1 MSTFCGKNGSRRSPK
16 LVSTRRNIWESA
28 RSATRCPGISSIFRH
43 RVPILKKSICWPPPP
58 PGREPMN
65 QPAEYKTR
73 INYSKTRQAR
83 YIAHLDTIDVICKA
97 LRRLQLS
104 YAVTQGCHV
113 RPKIS
118 FGPPLPL
125 GHASYCEYFVITLN
139 QEPDVEW
146 LKNALNKEMPQG
158 MEVMSIEHPWS
169 DKKSSAGGEWVQ
181 YQLYFKSSATAE
193 QAQTYLLNPDSSFE
207 IQRKGQNKRYVLG
220 KAVQKAKLS
229 GQGDAWLLTAEFIQG
244 IADVPSV
251 SKIVTAL
258 AGHLGASRDDFYLLE
273 RTSLK
278 EL

>member
-1 MSTFCGKNGSRRSPK
+1 
-16 LVSTRRNIWESA
+16 
-28 RSATRCPGISSIFRH
+28 
-43 RVPILKKSICWPPPP
+43 
-58 PGREPMN
+58 MN
-65 QPAEYKTR
+65 QPAECKTR

-139 QEPDVEW
+139 QEPEIEW
-146 LKNALNKEMPQG
+146 LKNALNNELPQG

-169 DKKSSAGGEWVQ
+169 EKKSSSVGERVQ
-181 YQLYFKSSATAE
+181 YKLYFRSSATAE
-193 QAQTYLLNPDSSFE
+193 QAQAYLLNPNSSFTV
-207 IQRKGQNKRYVLG
+207 QRKGQSKSYVLG
-220 KAVQKAKLS
+220 KAVQKAELT
-229 GQGDAWLLTAEFIQG
+229 GHGDSWLLTAEFVQG

-251 SKIVTAL
+251 SKIATAL
-258 AGHLGASRDDFYLLE
+258 AEHLGVSRDDFYLLE